1 VVVVSSFLK
10 WALARGILGYA
21 MAFGNTS
28 IAVGF
33 FVAAAN
39 RLILFGA
46 RAVASFFYT
55 SRVAFTCS
63 AFAANGSNKH

>member
-1 VVVVSSFLK
+1 
-10 WALARGILGYA
+10 

-33 FVAAAN
+33 FVAAAYGFV
-39 RLILFGA
+39 LFGA
-46 RAVASFFYT
+46 GAFTSFFYT
-55 SRVAFTCS
+55 SSSAFVCS